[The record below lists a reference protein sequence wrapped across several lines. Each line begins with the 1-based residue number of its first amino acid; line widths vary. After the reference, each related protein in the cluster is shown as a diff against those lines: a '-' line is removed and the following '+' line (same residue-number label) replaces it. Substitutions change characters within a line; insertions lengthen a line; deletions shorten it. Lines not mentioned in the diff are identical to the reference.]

1 MPEIKIYNTLSGKIE
16 RFQSLSP
23 KKVKMFVCG
32 PTVQDYSHLG
42 HAKTYVFYDVLA
54 RFLREMGYRV
64 TFVMN
69 ITDVDDKIF
78 EAAKKSN
85 TDALLY
91 AEKYTRAFLEDIS
104 KLGVKTVTK
113 FEPASHYI
121 NEIIYQVS
129 RLIEKGNAYTVDGY
143 VYFDTSTFPHYGELS
158 HQSLKELLLKPL
170 DLFPNKKSPLDFALW
185 RPSAPG
191 EPHWPSPWGDGKPG
205 WHIED
210 TAISITNFGPQYD
223 IHGGGYELIYPHH
236 EAEIA
241 QAECF
246 TGVRPFVKY
255 WVHTGL
261 LKLGEDKMSKSR
273 GNVIYLKDAIREFGA
288 DTIRLYML
296 SEHYRKDS
304 VYKEREIIN
313 LKEEYEQLKEKLS
326 KLPFPRSTTK
336 RHSSLFK
343 EFIQAMC
350 NDFDT
355 PSALRHLRSLI
366 KNALEEKNK
375 TLETLLKDIR
385 TVSRMLGVTFFE

>member
-1 MPEIKIYNTLSGKIE
+1 MPEIKIYNTLSGEIE

-170 DLFPNKKSPLDFALW
+170 DLFPNKK
-185 RPSAPG
+185 
-191 EPHWPSPWGDGKPG
+191 
-205 WHIED
+205 
-210 TAISITNFGPQYD
+210 
-223 IHGGGYELIYPHH
+223 
-236 EAEIA
+236 
-241 QAECF
+241 
-246 TGVRPFVKY
+246 
-255 WVHTGL
+255 
-261 LKLGEDKMSKSR
+261 
-273 GNVIYLKDAIREFGA
+273 
-288 DTIRLYML
+288 
-296 SEHYRKDS
+296 
-304 VYKEREIIN
+304 
-313 LKEEYEQLKEKLS
+313 
-326 KLPFPRSTTK
+326 
-336 RHSSLFK
+336 
-343 EFIQAMC
+343 
-350 NDFDT
+350 
-355 PSALRHLRSLI
+355 
-366 KNALEEKNK
+366 
-375 TLETLLKDIR
+375 
-385 TVSRMLGVTFFE
+385 